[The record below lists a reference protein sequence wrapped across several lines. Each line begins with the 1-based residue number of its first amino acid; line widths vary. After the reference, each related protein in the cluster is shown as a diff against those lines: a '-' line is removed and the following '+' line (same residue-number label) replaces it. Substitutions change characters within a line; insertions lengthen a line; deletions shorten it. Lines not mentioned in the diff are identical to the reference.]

1 MNNENNLHL
10 IKICEKL
17 DKLQQSVN
25 QLQKDVEILKN
36 NNKSISYNCEKM
48 NNHINFIENIYENV
62 KSPLEYLCNK
72 IYYLMGSN
80 NTSTIS
86 SIKKS

>member
-1 MNNENNLHL
+1 MNNENNLYL

-36 NNKSISYNCEKM
+36 NNKSISHNCEKM
-48 NNHINFIENIYENV
+48 NNHINFIENVYKNIET
-62 KSPLEYLCNK
+62 PLEYLCNK
-72 IYYLMGSN
+72 VYHLMGIN
-80 NTSTIS
+80 CRSTFLLNS
-86 SIKKS
+86 KS